1 MKSLLAST
9 LAMLFLFASTPVFAT
24 GLSFRL
30 CTENQHFLPLISMDP
45 ERPGDAQ
52 ILLAMAAERL
62 QVRIEHIQTTWQRC
76 QQMLDR
82 GEVDALNGASFAA
95 INRAIAEYPM
105 RGGEADPARS
115 LGEARTYLLRRVGSS
130 VALENG
136 GFVNLKTP
144 VGIIRAY
151 QLNSLSVS
159 QFGGIPDHNSLTLES
174 LARRLASGELDL
186 VAGTRALLALCAT
199 THAGKLETLP
209 QPLDVAH
216 YYLAFGKAFHAR
228 HREAIEA
235 LWTEIGRIKA
245 SPEYRARIGRDSPE
259 LASAGGAGCPVAGG

>member
-1 MKSLLAST
+1 MKSLLAGS
-9 LAMLFLFASTPVFAT
+9 LAIVFLLASMPVFAT
-24 GLSFRL
+24 GLRFRL
-30 CTENQHFLPLISMDP
+30 CTEGQPFLPLISMDP

-62 QVRIEHIQTTWQRC
+62 GVRIEHVQTTWQRC

-105 RGGEADPARS
+105 RLGEADPTRS
-115 LGEARTYLLRRVGSS
+115 LGEARTYLLRRVGSP
-130 VALENG
+130 VALRQG
-136 GFVNLKTP
+136 RFVDLKTP

-151 QLNSLSVS
+151 QINSLSVS

-174 LARRLASGELDL
+174 LARRLAAGELDL
-186 VAGTRALLALCAT
+186 VAGNRALLVLCAT
-199 THAGKLETLP
+199 AHAGKLEVLP

-228 HREAIEA
+228 HRQAIEA

-245 SPEYRARIGRDSPE
+245 SPEYQARINRASP
-259 LASAGGAGCPVAGG
+259 G